1 MLQHLNVSYK
11 RIKLVAYTH
20 YISNDRINYGARQ
33 IFSWYRTMIVDIEH
47 RSMDQTSVFFGVNDF
62 TTDSQTSSSNVVSL
76 WLNRKVKAV
85 DTNFRE
91 HKIHGDVAFA
101 TEEATKID
109 IDLIDMIADYSS
121 YDNTHVIIGL
131 SEDFGSTITAVRTL
145 MDDDDVDMSGVEFI
159 GDKSLIK

>member
-1 MLQHLNVSYK
+1 
-11 RIKLVAYTH
+11 
-20 YISNDRINYGARQ
+20 
-33 IFSWYRTMIVDIEH
+33 MIVDIEH

-62 TTDSQTSSSNVVSL
+62 TTDSQTSIPHIVSL
-76 WLNRKVKAV
+76 WLNRNVNAV
-85 DTNFRE
+85 DPSLRE
-91 HKIHGDVAFA
+91 HQIYGDVVFV

-121 YDNTHVIIGL
+121 YDNRHVIIGL
-131 SEDFGSTITAVRTL
+131 SEDFGSTITAVRTV